1 MKRAFRRAAL
11 IALGVAADLTP
22 IVRMTS
28 RQTLPPNMSAGIL
41 GAELATWA
49 AVSPSLLPRPWWV
62 TAANVAIGQGIGH
75 LGAASTSF
83 FLNSIGKRPQDRL
96 GPKHRQIA
104 HLAIGAG
111 TAFNAVLSLRNQK
124 KQAELVNKQLVR
136 GPVTAA
142 IGLAAGTAGYGTLLL
157 IGEATQLAVTK
168 LSRQLGRWVP
178 ALIAWPVVTAGL
190 SLTAFALSDR
200 VVFRRWLR
208 SLSHQA
214 QRINKQIFPGT
225 SMPWE
230 PERSGSPWSLEP
242 WSALGQ
248 QGRRFVS
255 NGPRARDIRTATG
268 NDAKEPIRIYAGYIP
283 GRSFRQSAEK
293 IRAELERTGALRRE
307 TIVIQMPAGSGWINN
322 WGASSYEFLTGGDC
336 VTVTMQYSYL
346 PSVFAYLVDKNAPK
360 QAARELIRVVQEE
373 IDKLPEE
380 NRPQLY
386 FAGESLGAYAIM
398 DNYHNMEDLL
408 SECNGA
414 VFSGPPRMTHFTQR
428 LRRDIGSLERLPVI
442 DGGKHVRYAA
452 VPSHTLHDA
461 FGNDYAHT
469 WRRPRMLIAQ
479 HASDA
484 IVWWDLNLLVRRP
497 TWLREPQPE
506 ALHAD
511 TFRQLHWVPFIT
523 WWQIGLDQINSL
535 NVPGGHGHNYFE
547 EMLWYWDEVL
557 GSQSRQ
563 SLTPRLAKK
572 IARFIRRDA

>member
-1 MKRAFRRAAL
+1 MKRALRRAAL

-49 AVSPSLLPRPWWV
+49 AISPSLLPRPWWV

-83 FLNSIGKRPQDRL
+83 VLNSIGKRPQDRL
-96 GPKHRQIA
+96 GPQHRQIL

-136 GPVTAA
+136 GPATAA

-157 IGEATQLAVTK
+157 IGEATQLAVTR

-178 ALIAWPVVTAGL
+178 ALVAWPVATAGL

-214 QRINKQIFPGT
+214 QRINRQIFPGT

-255 NGPRARDIRTATG
+255 NGPRARDIHKATG
-268 NDAKEPIRIYAGYIP
+268 IDAKEPIRIYAGYIP

-293 IRAELERTGALRRE
+293 IRSELERTGALRRE
-307 TIVIQMPAGSGWINN
+307 TIVILMPAGSGWINN

-336 VTVTMQYSYL
+336 VTITMQYSYL
-346 PSVFAYLVDKNAPK
+346 PSVFAYLVDKSSPK
-360 QAARELIRVVQEE
+360 QAAQELMRVVQEE
-373 IDKLPEE
+373 LDKLPEE
-380 NRPQLY
+380 NRPRLY

-398 DNYHNMEDLL
+398 DNFHNVDELL
-408 SECNGA
+408 SACNGA
-414 VFSGPPRMTHFTQR
+414 VFSGPPRMTRFTQR

-452 VPSHTLHDA
+452 APEHTLHDA
-461 FGNDYAHT
+461 FGNDFTHA

-497 TWLREPQPE
+497 TWIHEPQPE

-511 TFRQLHWVPFIT
+511 TFRQLRWVPFIT

-563 SLTPRLAKK
+563 ALTPKLAKK

>member
-1 MKRAFRRAAL
+1 MKRALRRAAL
-11 IALGVAADLTP
+11 ITLGVAADLTP

-49 AVSPSLLPRPWWV
+49 AISPSLLPRPWWV

-83 FLNSIGKRPQDRL
+83 VLNSVGKRPQDRL
-96 GPKHRQIA
+96 GPQHRQIL
-104 HLAIGAG
+104 HLAIGTG

-136 GPVTAA
+136 GPATAA

-157 IGEATQLAVTK
+157 IGEATQLAVTR

-178 ALIAWPVVTAGL
+178 ALVAWPVVTAGL

-255 NGPRARDIRTATG
+255 NGPRARDIRKATG
-268 NDAKEPIRIYAGYIP
+268 IDAKEPIRIYAGYIP

-293 IRAELERTGALRRE
+293 IRSELERTGALRRE

-336 VTVTMQYSYL
+336 VTITMQYSYL
-346 PSVFAYLVDKNAPK
+346 PSVFAYLVDKSSPK
-360 QAARELIRVVQEE
+360 QAAQELMRMVQEE
-373 IDKLPEE
+373 LDKLPEE
-380 NRPQLY
+380 NRPRLY

-398 DNYHNMEDLL
+398 DNFHNVDELL
-408 SECNGA
+408 SACNGA
-414 VFSGPPRMTHFTQR
+414 VFSGPPRMTRFTQR

-452 VPSHTLHDA
+452 APDHTLHDA
-461 FGNDYAHT
+461 FGNDFTHA

-497 TWLREPQPE
+497 TWIHEPQPE

-511 TFRQLHWVPFIT
+511 TFRQLRWVPFIT

-563 SLTPRLAKK
+563 ALTPKLAKK

>member
-1 MKRAFRRAAL
+1 
-11 IALGVAADLTP
+11 
-22 IVRMTS
+22 MTS

-83 FLNSIGKRPQDRL
+83 VLNSIGKRPQDRL
-96 GPKHRQIA
+96 GPQHRQIV
-104 HLAIGAG
+104 HLAIGTG

-136 GPVTAA
+136 GPATAA

-255 NGPRARDIRTATG
+255 NGPRARDIRTVTG
-268 NDAKEPIRIYAGYIP
+268 TDAKEPIRIYAGYIP
-283 GRSFRQSAEK
+283 GRSFQQSAEK

-322 WGASSYEFLTGGDC
+322 WGACSYEFLTGGDC

-346 PSVFAYLVDKNAPK
+346 PSVFSYLVDKNAPK
-360 QAARELIRVVQEE
+360 QAARELIRVIQEE
-373 IDKLPEE
+373 IDRLPKE
-380 NRPQLY
+380 NRPRLY

-398 DNYHNMEDLL
+398 DNYHNAEDLL
-408 SECNGA
+408 SACNGA

-452 VPSHTLHDA
+452 APDHTLHDA

-497 TWLREPQPE
+497 TWIHEPQPE

-563 SLTPRLAKK
+563 SLTPKLAKK

>member
-1 MKRAFRRAAL
+1 MKRALRRAAL

-83 FLNSIGKRPQDRL
+83 VLNSIGKRPQDRL
-96 GPKHRQIA
+96 GPQHRQIM

-136 GPVTAA
+136 GPATAA

-230 PERSGSPWSLEP
+230 PERAGSPWSLEP

-255 NGPRARDIRTATG
+255 NGPRARDIRTVTG
-268 NDAKEPIRIYAGYIP
+268 TDAKEPIRIYAGYIP
-283 GRSFRQSAEK
+283 GRSFQQSAEK

-322 WGASSYEFLTGGDC
+322 WGACSYEFLTGGDC

-346 PSVFAYLVDKNAPK
+346 PSVFSYLVDKNAPK
-360 QAARELIRVVQEE
+360 QAARELIRVIHEE
-373 IDKLPEE
+373 IDRLPEE
-380 NRPQLY
+380 NRPRLY

-398 DNYHNMEDLL
+398 DNYHNVEDLL
-408 SECNGA
+408 SACNGA

-452 VPSHTLHDA
+452 APDHTLHDA

-497 TWLREPQPE
+497 TWIHEPQPE

-563 SLTPRLAKK
+563 SLTPKLAKK

>member
-1 MKRAFRRAAL
+1 MKRALRRAAL

-83 FLNSIGKRPQDRL
+83 VLNSIGKRPQDRL
-96 GPKHRQIA
+96 GPQHRQIV
-104 HLAIGAG
+104 HLAIGTG

-136 GPVTAA
+136 GPATAA

-255 NGPRARDIRTATG
+255 NGPRARDIRTVTG
-268 NDAKEPIRIYAGYIP
+268 TDAKEPIRIYAGYIP
-283 GRSFRQSAEK
+283 GRSFQQSAEK

-322 WGASSYEFLTGGDC
+322 WGACSYEFLTGGDC

-346 PSVFAYLVDKNAPK
+346 PSVFSYLVDKNAPK
-360 QAARELIRVVQEE
+360 QAARELIRVIQEE
-373 IDKLPEE
+373 IDRLPKE
-380 NRPQLY
+380 NRPRLY

-398 DNYHNMEDLL
+398 DNYHNAEDLL
-408 SECNGA
+408 SACNGA

-452 VPSHTLHDA
+452 APDHTLHDA

-497 TWLREPQPE
+497 TWIHEPQPE

-563 SLTPRLAKK
+563 SLTPKLAKK

>member
-1 MKRAFRRAAL
+1 MKRALRRAAL

-49 AVSPSLLPRPWWV
+49 AISPSLLPRPWWV

-83 FLNSIGKRPQDRL
+83 VLNSIGKRPQDRL
-96 GPKHRQIA
+96 GPQHRQIL

-111 TAFNAVLSLRNQK
+111 TTFNAMLSLRNQK

-136 GPVTAA
+136 GPATAA

-157 IGEATQLAVTK
+157 IGEATQLAVTR

-178 ALIAWPVVTAGL
+178 ALVAWPVATAGL
-190 SLTAFALSDR
+190 SLTTFALSDR

-214 QRINKQIFPGT
+214 QRINRQIFPGT

-255 NGPRARDIRTATG
+255 NGPRARDIRTVTG
-268 NDAKEPIRIYAGYIP
+268 TDAKEPIRIYAGYIP
-283 GRSFRQSAEK
+283 GRSFQQSAEK

-322 WGASSYEFLTGGDC
+322 WGACSYEFLTGGDC

-346 PSVFAYLVDKNAPK
+346 PSVFSYLVDKNAPK
-360 QAARELIRVVQEE
+360 QAARELIRVIQEE
-373 IDKLPEE
+373 IDRLPKE
-380 NRPQLY
+380 NRPRLY

-398 DNYHNMEDLL
+398 DNYHNVEDLL
-408 SECNGA
+408 SACNGA

-452 VPSHTLHDA
+452 APDHTLHDA

-497 TWLREPQPE
+497 TWIHEPQPE

-563 SLTPRLAKK
+563 SLTPKLAKK
-572 IARFIRRDA
+572 IARFIRREA